1 MHAHTVLNVLSSFR
15 MRRAG
20 LVWRKRAEVHEVG
33 VCVCVWVLSAE
44 RLKSSC
50 VWVVFPVRRECMGG
64 KSLKWMG
71 FEETFLISEMSEAEI
86 VGFLRGHTT
95 PPHMCE
101 GSTAAAIAVRARSC
115 EYDRD
120 DDSPAVCVC
129 FFFQGA

>member
-1 MHAHTVLNVLSSFR
+1 
-15 MRRAG
+15 
-20 LVWRKRAEVHEVG
+20 
-33 VCVCVWVLSAE
+33 
-44 RLKSSC
+44 
-50 VWVVFPVRRECMGG
+50 MGG

-86 VGFLRGHTT
+86 AGFLRGHTT

-129 FFFQGA
+129 FFPRRVSAPEDNCLFYERLKFGSDYMCERERPPGRGGVDLKYCC